1 MSRKDSSCWFCLEA
15 HRGSSGDGSTGV
27 GELVGT
33 VFRFLLLAADIDLVV
48 MVGWGRV
55 GALSGGLLAAET
67 GSSSVLTVVCRFSRL
82 EDAVDMRNCSLPA
95 LLNQS
100 CKDIDL
106 FVTDSSRNSFNNL
119 SDD

>member
-1 MSRKDSSCWFCLEA
+1 MSRKDRACWLCWEA
-15 HRGSSGDGSTGV
+15 LRRSSGEGSGV
-27 GELVGT
+27 GELTGT
-33 VFRFLLLAADIDLVV
+33 VFRFLLFAADIDLVV
-48 MVGWGRV
+48 MVGCGRV
-55 GALSGGLLAAET
+55 GAVGGGLLAADT
-67 GSSSVLTVVCRFSRL
+67 GSPSVPAVVRRFSRL
-82 EDAVDMRNCSLPA
+82 EFAVDMRNCSLPA

>member
-1 MSRKDSSCWFCLEA
+1 MSRKDRACWLCWEA
-15 HRGSSGDGSTGV
+15 LRRSSGEGSGV
-27 GELVGT
+27 GELAGT
-33 VFRFLLLAADIDLVV
+33 VFRFLLLAAAIDLVV
-48 MVGWGRV
+48 MLGWGRV

-67 GSSSVLTVVCRFSRL
+67 GSSSVLAVVCRFSRF
-82 EDAVDMRNCSLPA
+82 EDAVDIRNCNLPA

-106 FVTDSSRNSFNNL
+106 FVAASSRNSFNNL